1 MTRRVA
7 GRVAHKDGKAT
18 FDDKFVARVEP
29 TAKGGGA
36 KRAI

>member
-7 GRVAHKDGKAT
+7 KRVPHKDDKAT
-18 FDDKFVARVEP
+18 FDDKFVARVEL